1 MTQYVICAL
10 QMEGFHCW
18 PEADGELAYLKNSHR
33 HIFFI
38 TAEFPVHN
46 ANREIE
52 IISQQNAIKRKYPQY
67 PGMVYAIIDDTGL
80 GGGVTDILR
89 HEREARGLNQL
100 EVIPVN
106 FGASVPQEDA
116 AANYADISTWMWSL
130 VRDMAQS
137 GRLHLPNDTELIAQL
152 STRKYAFAGTPPKLK
167 LESKD
172 IMKRRGLPSPDR
184 ADAVALSLY
193 QPVTYTWEIG

>member
-1 MTQYVICAL
+1 MSRFRMTARCDSPNID
-10 QMEGFHCW
+10 
-18 PEADGELAYLKNSHR
+18 ADVQELKIRNGQDLWA
-33 HIFFI
+33 
-38 TAEFPVHN
+38 TAED
-46 ANREIE
+46 
-52 IISQQNAIKRKYPQY
+52 IIFEYLFLLEKYPQY